1 MSHLVID
8 GLHKA
13 YAGVPVLDRI
23 DLELE
28 AGEFCTIVGASGCG
42 KSTLLKILLGQE
54 APTRGTLSLNGR
66 ELPSEPSP
74 ERGIVY
80 QRYSVFDHKTVLQ
93 NVRFALELRDGD
105 PLFGYCF
112 GAKRRAA
119 KARAAELVEAV
130 GLGAVADR
138 YPVQLSGGMQQRLAL
153 AQALAQEPPLLL
165 LDEPFG
171 ALDPGNRAAMHALLR
186 ELWSERGMTVVMVT
200 HDLPEAF
207 GLGTRILVLDR
218 PEPDDGRGARITY
231 DIPLRRDDPASD
243 PSASTLATASAS
255 TSSGA

>member
-13 YAGVPVLDRI
+13 YGGVPVLDRI

-54 APTRGTLSLNGR
+54 APTRGTLSLAGR
-66 ELPSEPSP
+66 ELPAEPSP

-105 PLFGYCF
+105 PVFGYCF

-119 KARAAELVEAV
+119 KARAVELVEAV

-165 LDEPFG
+165 LDEPFS
-171 ALDPGNRAAMHALLR
+171 AVDPITRVGIHDHFRRLAASAPV
-186 ELWSERGMTVVMVT
+186 SVVLVT
-200 HDLPEAF
+200 HDVREAVDLAQDLVV
-207 GLGTRILVLDR
+207 LGDR
-218 PEPDDGRGARITY
+218 GVVRAGAVDAVRAEPGAPWVERLFEEQ
-231 DIPLRRDDPASD
+231 LR
-243 PSASTLATASAS
+243 
-255 TSSGA
+255 